1 MGDSYLPPERLA
13 STPLVLH
20 NERSRRTVARGGIL
34 TSVQHHNVTGPMSNS
49 DHQEQQRHEMSPGY
63 LHAPYQPQPPI
74 LISSP
79 PFERKHQQYFS
90 SRHKYSVSYLKLSR
104 YVQHNSTG
112 SQHVNYSVTPM
123 ANPITSGI
131 QDQGNAQYPALL
143 NIQPPS
149 YTNST
154 RSGAGNYTAY
164 GPRLVPYDQSLLQDF
179 EPLQTEVPGR
189 RPTPLLISDP
199 MNPSVENDVYSQP
212 RDSGAAIHQDNLA
225 AVSVQQEI
233 ISDKADL
240 SKDDMIKEIKKFFT
254 ESFEQ
259 LGVELHGTKR
269 NKKLPWL
276 QFDDT
281 LEDEGIQMVNWPKD
295 VLTPGKGSNSSKGL
309 AGVPVRD
316 LKKIY
321 KAIHSDTAKLEL
333 RHIPGARKPGQAVSQ
348 QEFFTESSASGS
360 RKRPRDAGSTDG
372 NARLKKQLV
381 FKNIRYDGVM
391 EAWKNY
397 IMNIYANKRVETSVG
412 FGERAGKFFVISQAS
427 KVKFLLAG

>member
-1 MGDSYLPPERLA
+1 MLNGWII
-13 STPLVLH
+13 
-20 NERSRRTVARGGIL
+20 RSNNLSQA
-34 TSVQHHNVTGPMSNS
+34 VQICATQFNC
-49 DHQEQQRHEMSPGY
+49 
-63 LHAPYQPQPPI
+63 
-74 LISSP
+74 
-79 PFERKHQQYFS
+79 
-90 SRHKYSVSYLKLSR
+90 
-104 YVQHNSTG
+104 
-112 SQHVNYSVTPM
+112 
-123 ANPITSGI
+123 GI

-154 RSGAGNYTAY
+154 RSDAGNYTAY

-179 EPLQTEVPGR
+179 EPLHTEVPGR

-212 RDSGAAIHQDNLA
+212 RDSGAAMHQDNLA

-281 LEDEGIQMVNWPKD
+281 LDDEGIEMVNWPKE
-295 VLTPGKGSNSSKGL
+295 T
-309 AGVPVRD
+309 
-316 LKKIY
+316 
-321 KAIHSDTAKLEL
+321 DTAKLEL

-348 QEFFTESSASGS
+348 QEFFAESSALGS
-360 RKRPRDAGSTDG
+360 RKRPRDAGTDG
-372 NARLKKQLV
+372 DSRPKKQLV
-381 FKNIRYDGVM
+381 FKNIRFDGVM
-391 EAWKNY
+391 EAWK
-397 IMNIYANKRVETSVG
+397 A
-412 FGERAGKFFVISQAS
+412 
-427 KVKFLLAG
+427 